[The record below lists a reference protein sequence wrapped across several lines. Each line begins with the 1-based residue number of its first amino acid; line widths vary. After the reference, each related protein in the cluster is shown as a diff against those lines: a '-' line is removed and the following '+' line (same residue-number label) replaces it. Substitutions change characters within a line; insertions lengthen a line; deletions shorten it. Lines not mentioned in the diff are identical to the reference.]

1 MTAEVSESVYKKEWQ
16 YQEGEYTVTRTT
28 VWSGPGCH
36 NGCGLLMYTKD
47 GKLEKVEG
55 DPNMPFFNGRL
66 CMRCLALPEVVNHP
80 DRLKYPMKR
89 VGARGENKWERI
101 TWDEAI
107 DIVCEK
113 ANGFIEK
120 YGNKSIVCQGGTGRN
135 TTWHMPVLSYAA
147 FKSPNECGGFLS
159 GDACYTPRMAAM
171 NAMFGA
177 TFLAD
182 CAQFFEDRYDNP
194 NWTPPETILIWG
206 NNPIV
211 SNADGFMG
219 HWLVDCMRRGS
230 KLIVVD
236 PRLTWMAAK
245 AEHWLQ
251 VRPGTDS
258 ALALGFLN
266 VIINEELYD
275 KEFVENWTFGFEEL
289 KERVQEY
296 PVEKVAEITWVP
308 KEKIIA
314 AARAYA
320 KAKPA
325 MLQWGLA
332 VDHAK
337 HGVATGHALGCL
349 WAITGNVDIPG
360 GNIAV
365 NSGYVQA
372 DIRAAV
378 AGQMPKGIK
387 EGRLG
392 DDLYSFRKNT
402 FAGHALPDAV
412 LTTLET
418 QKPYP
423 IKMLFISSSNTF
435 ANMGAEA
442 KRVYEAMLKAEFI
455 VVADLFMTPTA
466 MGCADLV
473 LPVAMSPER
482 NALRGWWAPIRTIS
496 KICQYEECKSDEEML
511 LAIGRRM
518 DPERFPWKNDIEMIE
533 YCMNN
538 LSSTKFRGTFKEL
551 QEKIYVFEDFE
562 YKKHEKGLLRPD
574 GEPGFNTTTGKVEL
588 FMTLFA
594 ALELDPLPYFHE
606 PTESPV
612 ATPEL
617 FEQYPFVLTSGQ
629 RSYEF
634 FHSEHRQVKSMREFH
649 PDPICEIHPEDA
661 KEYGINN
668 GDWVYLENSH
678 GKCKMKAKL
687 NPGLLR
693 KVISA
698 EHGWWFP
705 EKEPAAPSLF
715 GVFESNINL
724 LTTQCDV
731 GPTGYGAP
739 YKNQICKVYKV

>member
-1 MTAEVSESVYKKEWQ
+1 MAIKVNENVYKKDWQ

-28 VWSGPGCH
+28 QWSGPGCH
-36 NGCGLLMYTKD
+36 NGCGVLLYTKD

-55 DPNMPFFNGRL
+55 DPNMPFNSGRL

-89 VGARGENKWERI
+89 VGERGENKWQRI
-101 TWDEAI
+101 SWDEALDLI
-107 DIVCEK
+107 CMK
-113 ANGFIEK
+113 AREYIKNFG
-120 YGNKSIVCQGGTGRN
+120 GKSIVCQAGTGRN
-135 TTWHMPVLSYAA
+135 ATWQMPVLGWAA
-147 FKSPNECGGFLS
+147 FNSPNDCGGFLS

-177 TFLAD
+177 TFIAD
-182 CAQFFEDRYDNP
+182 CSQFFEDRYDNP
-194 NWTPPETILIWG
+194 EWRAPEIILLWG
-206 NNPIV
+206 NNPLP
-211 SNADGFMG
+211 SNPDGFLG
-219 HWLVDCMRRGS
+219 HWIVDCMRRGS

-236 PRLTWMAAK
+236 PRLTWLAAK
-245 AEHWLQ
+245 AKHWLK
-251 VRPGTDS
+251 VRPGTDA

-275 KEFVENWTFGFEEL
+275 KEFVEKWTYGFEEL
-289 KERVQEY
+289 KERVQQY
-296 PVEKVAEITWVP
+296 PVDKVAEITWVP
-308 KEKIIA
+308 KAKIVE
-314 AARAYA
+314 AARTYA

-360 GNIAV
+360 GNVAI

-372 DIRAAV
+372 DIRAAI
-378 AGQMPKGIK
+378 AGKMPPEIK
-387 EGRLG
+387 QGRLG
-392 DDLYSFRKNT
+392 DDEFAFRKHT
-402 FAGHALPDAV
+402 HGGHGLPDA
-412 LTTLET
+412 LLKALET
-418 QKPYP
+418 EKPYP
-423 IKMLFISSSNTF
+423 IKMLFIGSTNTF

-466 MGCADLV
+466 VGCADLV
-473 LPVAMSPER
+473 LPVAMSCER

-496 KICQYEECKSDEEML
+496 KVTQMGECKSDEEL
-511 LAIGRRM
+511 VLEIGKRM
-518 DPERFPWKNDIEMIE
+518 NPEHFPWNSDIEMLE

-551 QEKIYVFEDFE
+551 QEKVYVYEKFE
-562 YKKHEKGLLRPD
+562 YNKHEKGLLRPD
-574 GEPGFNTTTGKVEL
+574 GEPGFNTTTGKIEL
-588 FMTLFA
+588 FMSLFA
-594 ALELDPLPYFHE
+594 ALDLDPLPYYIE

-612 ATPEL
+612 STPEL
-617 FEQYPFVLTSGQ
+617 FEQYPFVLTTGQ

-634 FHSEHRQVKSMREFH
+634 FHSEHRQIKSMREFH
-649 PDPICEIHPEDA
+649 PDPICEINTEDA
-661 KEYGINN
+661 KEYGIED
-668 GDWVYLENSH
+668 GDWVYLENTH

-705 EKEPAAPSLF
+705 EKEAAAPSLF

-739 YKNQICKVYKV
+739 YKNQICKVYKA